1 VTVATVERGLRLV
14 VFCSIEILFP
24 HPHPNHP
31 SRQVYYFRLYLAL
44 VILGAAHGLVLLPV
58 VLSRVGPPSW
68 SDRQQNQGGIA
79 GLRAAFNGV
88 LSDLLG
94 RPVGRQGRYTEMES
108 SRNGSGGVVGVPGV
122 PGGVVPTGGMGRG
135 GRGGGGGF
143 MPPVLP
149 QVQQG
154 GGPPIGD
161 AGIPAAPV
169 GSPPQQHQQQQQLVV
184 EQQQQEEAADYDE
197 SQLPPAAAASAADTA
212 ASSGDGAADG
222 TAAE

>member
-1 VTVATVERGLRLV
+1 VALIDRILLLLTAAKVSAPPLPPPPLLGS
-14 VFCSIEILFP
+14 CSSLGFYPKLSCLHALTAFYENAP
-24 HPHPNHP
+24 PP
-31 SRQVYYFRLYLAL
+31 SENTPPPFEQVYYFRLYLAL

-108 SRNGSGGVVGVPGV
+108 SRSGSGGVVGVPGV
-122 PGGVVPTGGMGRG
+122 PGGVVPAGGM
-135 GRGGGGGF
+135 
-143 MPPVLP
+143 
-149 QVQQG
+149 QQG
-154 GGPPIGD
+154 GGPPVGD

-169 GSPPQQHQQQQQLVV
+169 GSPPQQQQQRQLVAEQQQQQ
-184 EQQQQEEAADYDE
+184 QQHEEAVGSDDV
-197 SQLPPAAAASAADTA
+197 SQLPG
-212 ASSGDGAADG
+212 SS
-222 TAAE
+222 